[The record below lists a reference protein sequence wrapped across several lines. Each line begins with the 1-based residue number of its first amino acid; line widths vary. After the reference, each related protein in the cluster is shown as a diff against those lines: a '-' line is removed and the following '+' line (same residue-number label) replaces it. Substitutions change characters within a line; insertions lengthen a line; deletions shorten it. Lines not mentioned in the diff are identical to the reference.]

1 MSAVPTIEGEY
12 AEASLAKHALP
23 YPNPTSV
30 EVGEMEITNMTTEE
44 LRKTV
49 ERLILSYESQ
59 VSTIGA
65 IVDGAHGIVQ
75 TVKKD
80 RAEVNKRLRESLA
93 RDASLRKKD
102 FDTMMM
108 GFNLYQEKREE
119 EIRRKID
126 AFLNQQRELPSQLK
140 ALLEGVDVDRVGNTR
155 TTISNIQ
162 CRQAEA
168 AREISEAIRSFQKE
182 HEQLV
187 GEAGKIV
194 TSTASLGLADFRSWL
209 SQGQPYKVVGG

>member
-1 MSAVPTIEGEY
+1 
-12 AEASLAKHALP
+12 
-23 YPNPTSV
+23 
-30 EVGEMEITNMTTEE
+30 MEITNTSIEE
-44 LRKTV
+44 LRKAV

-65 IVDGAHGIVQ
+65 IVDGTHGIVQ

-80 RAEVNKRLRESLA
+80 RAEVKKRLKESLA
-93 RDASLRKKD
+93 RNVSLRKKD
-102 FDTMMM
+102 FDTMMRD
-108 GFNLYQEKREE
+108 FNLYQEEREE

-140 ALLEGVDVDRVGNTR
+140 ALLEGVDADKVGDTR
-155 TTISNIQ
+155 ATISNIQ

-168 AREISEAIRSFQKE
+168 AREISEAIRSFQEE

-187 GEAGKIV
+187 AEAGKIV
-194 TSTASLGLADFRSWL
+194 TSTTSLSLADFKSWL
-209 SQGQPYKVVGG
+209 SQAQPYKVGSRNSLLKEVIENVKG